1 MKKNIA
7 MLVDAENIESS
18 AIEIIIKKLSVYG
31 RISIKRIYSDWT
43 QPKNNGW
50 KSILNKYAI
59 KPIQKFAYTKGKG
72 SSDSALIIDAM
83 DLLHEKNID
92 IFCIVSSDS
101 DYTALSQR
109 FREDGIF
116 VIGAGK
122 NHTPEA
128 FVSSC
133 DDFIYIDEMQKLE
146 LHNTKANINY
156 ILINQAFDYTKKSS
170 DGLALQSRFSEALRK
185 LDPNFN
191 IKNYGFKKFNEF
203 CTNLEG
209 YKVIPHK
216 DKTTFS
222 IKRLD

>member
-1 MKKNIA
+1 MKNIA
-7 MLVDAENIESS
+7 MLIDAENIESS
-18 AIEIIIKKLSVYG
+18 AIEIIIKKLSVHG
-31 RISIKRIYSDWT
+31 KISIKRIYTDWT

-59 KPIQKFAYTKGKG
+59 KPIQKFAYSKGKG

-83 DLLHEKNID
+83 DLLYEKNID

-101 DYTALSQR
+101 DYTALSQC

-122 NHTPEA
+122 KHTPEA

-133 DDFIYIDEMQKLE
+133 DDFIYIDEIQKVDV
-146 LHNTKANINY
+146 HNTTVRINY
-156 ILINQAFDYTKKSS
+156 ALINQAFEHTKKSN
-170 DGLALQSRFSEALRK
+170 DGSVLQSRFSESLRK

-191 IKNYGFKKFNEF
+191 IKNYGFKKFHEF

-209 YKVIPHK
+209 YKIILHK

-222 IKRLD
+222 IKRFN